1 MTCVKCQED
10 VKKEAWMQQ
19 AIVSYKKKQDKS
31 EKVSIQAIAK
41 KFKVP
46 QSMLQDRLDGRLAHN
61 QAHEQLMHLTKVEET
76 ELVQWI
82 TTLTQCGYAS

>member
-10 VKKEAWMQQ
+10 VEKEAWMQQ
-19 AIVSYKKKQDKS
+19 AIASYKKKQDKS

-46 QSMLQDRLDGRLAHN
+46 RSMLQNHLDGRLAHN
-61 QAHEQLMHLTKVEET
+61 QAHEQLMHLTKVKET

-82 TTLTQCGYAS
+82 TILT